1 MKSRNFVQA
10 LGWATV
16 VVLLLSVGIFLY
28 SQWDLKRFNA
38 SLPEVPTMDTAAQD
52 TPNAKGVTEELAD
65 SEPIP
70 VVTHPSDATSESI
83 AETKGAS
90 VEDFPESPAS
100 VAWRGTGPRPTGPLA
115 LVEEGDGDTL
125 PEEGDVAAASDGL
138 SYDVEI
144 VKAGFDDY
152 NAYLDTHPAY
162 AYQRLDDAFR
172 EQYGDSA
179 DVDVLVETVQ
189 RSNEGTGTIDDAIAN
204 AEAFLRLLPP
214 SVPPENVQ
222 EVVEQVAYLK
232 ELRQLAADEGIE
244 MPFKQ
249 TYRFG
254 GM

>member
-1 MKSRNFVQA
+1 MKSRNSLQA

-16 VVLLLSVGIFLY
+16 VVLLLSAGIFLY
-28 SQWDLKRFNA
+28 SQWDLKRFQE
-38 SLPEVPTMDTAAQD
+38 SLPEVPKTDTAAQD

-70 VVTHPSDATSESI
+70 VVTHPSDATSDSI
-83 AETKGAS
+83 ADTKVAS
-90 VEDFPESPAS
+90 VEDFPESPSDA
-100 VAWRGTGPRPTGPLA
+100 PLA
-115 LVEEGDGDTL
+115 LFEPLVEEGDGETL
-125 PEEGDVAAASDGL
+125 LEEGDVAEASDGL

-179 DVDVLVETVQ
+179 DVDILVETVQ

-204 AEAFLRLLPP
+204 AEAFLRLIPP

-244 MPFKQ
+244 IPFKQ

>member
-1 MKSRNFVQA
+1 MKSRNSLQA
-10 LGWATV
+10 LGWATI
-16 VVLLLSVGIFLY
+16 VVLLLSAGIFLY
-28 SQWDLKRFNA
+28 SQWDLKRFQE
-38 SLPEVPTMDTAAQD
+38 SLPEVPKTDTAAQD

-70 VVTHPSDATSESI
+70 VVTHPSDATSDSI
-83 AETKGAS
+83 VDTKVAS
-90 VEDFPESPAS
+90 VEDFPESPSDA
-100 VAWRGTGPRPTGPLA
+100 PLA
-115 LVEEGDGDTL
+115 LFEPLVEEGDGETL
-125 PEEGDVAAASDGL
+125 LEEGDVAEASDGL

-179 DVDVLVETVQ
+179 DVDILVETVQ

-204 AEAFLRLLPP
+204 AEAFLRLIPP

-244 MPFKQ
+244 IPFKQ

>member
-1 MKSRNFVQA
+1 MKSRNPLQA

-16 VVLLLSVGIFLY
+16 VVLLLSAGIFLY
-28 SQWDLKRFNA
+28 SQWDLKRFQE

-70 VVTHPSDATSESI
+70 VVTHPSDATSDSI
-83 AETKGAS
+83 ADTKVAT
-90 VEDFPESPAS
+90 VEDFPESPSDA
-100 VAWRGTGPRPTGPLA
+100 PLA
-115 LVEEGDGDTL
+115 LFEPLVEEGDGDTL
-125 PEEGDVAAASDGL
+125 PEEGDIAEASDGL

-179 DVDVLVETVQ
+179 DVDILVETVQ

-204 AEAFLRLLPP
+204 AEAFLRLIPP

-244 MPFKQ
+244 IPFKQ

>member
-1 MKSRNFVQA
+1 MKSRNSLQA
-10 LGWATV
+10 LGWATI
-16 VVLLLSVGIFLY
+16 VVLLLSAGIFLY
-28 SQWDLKRFNA
+28 SQWDLKRFQE
-38 SLPEVPTMDTAAQD
+38 SLPEVPKTDTAAQD

-70 VVTHPSDATSESI
+70 VVTHPSDATSDSI
-83 AETKGAS
+83 ADTKVAS
-90 VEDFPESPAS
+90 VEDFPESPSDA
-100 VAWRGTGPRPTGPLA
+100 PLA
-115 LVEEGDGDTL
+115 LFEPLVEEGDGETL
-125 PEEGDVAAASDGL
+125 LEEGDVAEASDGL

-179 DVDVLVETVQ
+179 DVDILVETVQ

-204 AEAFLRLLPP
+204 AEAFLRLIPP

-244 MPFKQ
+244 IPFKQ

>member
-1 MKSRNFVQA
+1 MKSQNSLQA

-16 VVLLLSVGIFLY
+16 VVLLLSAGIFLY
-28 SQWDLKRFNA
+28 SQWDLKRFQE
-38 SLPEVPTMDTAAQD
+38 SLPEVPTTDTAAQD

-70 VVTHPSDATSESI
+70 VVTHPSDATPDSI
-83 AETKGAS
+83 AETKVAA
-90 VEDFPESPAS
+90 VEDFPESPGDA
-100 VAWRGTGPRPTGPLA
+100 PLA
-115 LVEEGDGDTL
+115 LFEPLVEENDGDTL
-125 PEEGDVAAASDGL
+125 PEEGDIAEASDGL

-152 NAYLDTHPAY
+152 NAYLDTDPAY

-179 DVDVLVETVQ
+179 DVDILVETVQ

-204 AEAFLRLLPP
+204 AEAFLRLIPP

-244 MPFKQ
+244 IPFQQ

>member
-1 MKSRNFVQA
+1 MKSRNSLQA

-16 VVLLLSVGIFLY
+16 VVLLLAAGIFLY
-28 SQWDLKRFNA
+28 SQWDLKRFQE

-70 VVTHPSDATSESI
+70 VVTHPSDATSDSI
-83 AETKGAS
+83 ADTKVAA
-90 VEDFPESPAS
+90 VEDFPESPSDA
-100 VAWRGTGPRPTGPLA
+100 PLTLFEP

-125 PEEGDVAAASDGL
+125 PEEGDIAEASDGL

-144 VKAGFDDY
+144 VKAGFNDY

-179 DVDVLVETVQ
+179 DVDILVETVQ

-204 AEAFLRLLPP
+204 AEAFLRLIPP

-244 MPFKQ
+244 IPFKQ

>member
-1 MKSRNFVQA
+1 MKSRNSLQA
-10 LGWATV
+10 LGWTTV
-16 VVLLLSVGIFLY
+16 VVLLLSAGIFFY
-28 SQWDLKRFNA
+28 SQWDLKRFQE
-38 SLPEVPTMDTAAQD
+38 SLPEVPKTDTAAQD

-70 VVTHPSDATSESI
+70 VVTHPSDATSDSI
-83 AETKGAS
+83 ADTKVAS
-90 VEDFPESPAS
+90 VEDFPESPSDA
-100 VAWRGTGPRPTGPLA
+100 PLA
-115 LVEEGDGDTL
+115 LFEPLVEEGDGETL
-125 PEEGDVAAASDGL
+125 LEEGDVAEASDGL

-179 DVDVLVETVQ
+179 DVDILVETVQ

-204 AEAFLRLLPP
+204 AEAFLRLIPP

-244 MPFKQ
+244 IPFKQ

>member
-1 MKSRNFVQA
+1 MKSRNSLQA

-16 VVLLLSVGIFLY
+16 VVLLLSAGIFLY
-28 SQWDLKRFNA
+28 SQWDLKRFQE

-70 VVTHPSDATSESI
+70 VVTHPSDATSDSI
-83 AETKGAS
+83 ADTKVAA
-90 VEDFPESPAS
+90 VEDFPESPSDA
-100 VAWRGTGPRPTGPLA
+100 PLTLFEP

-125 PEEGDVAAASDGL
+125 PEEGDIAEASDGL

-144 VKAGFDDY
+144 VKAGFNDY

-179 DVDVLVETVQ
+179 DVDILVETVQ

-204 AEAFLRLLPP
+204 AEAFLRLIPP

-244 MPFKQ
+244 IPFKQ

>member
-1 MKSRNFVQA
+1 MKSRNSLQA
-10 LGWATV
+10 LGWATI
-16 VVLLLSVGIFLY
+16 VVLLLSAGIFLY
-28 SQWDLKRFNA
+28 SQWDLKRFQE
-38 SLPEVPTMDTAAQD
+38 SLPEVPKTDTAAQD

-70 VVTHPSDATSESI
+70 VVTHPSDATSNSI
-83 AETKGAS
+83 ADTKVAS
-90 VEDFPESPAS
+90 VEDFPESPSDA
-100 VAWRGTGPRPTGPLA
+100 PLA
-115 LVEEGDGDTL
+115 LFEPLVEEGDGETL
-125 PEEGDVAAASDGL
+125 LEEGDVAEASDGL

-179 DVDVLVETVQ
+179 DVDILVETVQ

-204 AEAFLRLLPP
+204 AEAFLRLIPP

-244 MPFKQ
+244 IPFKQ